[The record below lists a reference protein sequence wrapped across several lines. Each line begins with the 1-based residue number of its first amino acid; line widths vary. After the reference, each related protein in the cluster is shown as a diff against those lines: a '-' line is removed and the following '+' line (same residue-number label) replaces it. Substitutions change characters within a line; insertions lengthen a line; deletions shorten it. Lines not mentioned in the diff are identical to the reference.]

1 MQNIHYPSNTCEWDS
16 PPCEKGGY
24 NSCRN
29 PLSSS
34 NTCEWGSPPCE
45 QGHTCWLTVIYWRVS
60 NSNSKFHLFI
70 YFFFCFFLVGV
81 FAATDSYKISNQYV
95 TSKHTSKLGG
105 CPRVVCYRCLACA
118 SVCSS
123 SRALLLFSLTLLL
136 LVICFLS
143 SSGRCPPSF
152 FFSLFRRLPHVYVA
166 ALETLYHCLTVI

>member
-1 MQNIHYPSNTCEWDS
+1 MQNIHYHLATHVNGAFLRVNRDT
-16 PPCEKGGY
+16 
-24 NSCRN
+24 
-29 PLSSS
+29 
-34 NTCEWGSPPCE
+34 
-45 QGHTCWLTVIYWRVS
+45 GHTCWLTVIYWRVS

-123 SRALLLFSLTLLL
+123 SRALLPFSLTLLL

-143 SSGRCPPSF
+143 SSGRCHPSF
-152 FFSLFRRLPHVYVA
+152 FSLCFVACHMPMLPLQKLFIT
-166 ALETLYHCLTVI
+166 ALL